1 MNRELLKRIAEEAGM
16 VGNKYG
22 MFYAIDDHN
31 VGGVDLE
38 KVAMLIVE
46 ECINVVIGCDSNPKM
61 VLHEPYRN
69 IVSNIQDY
77 FYGIE

>member
-1 MNRELLKRIAEEAGM
+1 MTGDKS
-16 VGNKYG
+16 G

-31 VGGVDLE
+31 VGAVDLE
-38 KVAMLIVE
+38 KFAELIVE
-46 ECINVVIGCDSNPKM
+46 ECINVVIGCDTNPKM

>member
-1 MNRELLKRIAEEAGM
+1 MLEKIAKEAGM
-16 VGNKYG
+16 VGDKHG
-22 MFYAIDDHN
+22 MFYAIDNHN
-31 VGGVDLE
+31 EDGVDLE
-38 KVAMLIVE
+38 KFAELIVE
-46 ECINVVIGCDSNPKM
+46 ECINVVIGCDTNPKM

>member
-1 MNRELLKRIAEEAGM
+1 MNRELLKRIAKEAGM
-16 VGNKYG
+16 IGDKSG

-38 KVAMLIVE
+38 KFAELIVE
-46 ECINVVIGCDSNPKM
+46 ECINVVIGCDTNPKM

>member
-1 MNRELLKRIAEEAGM
+1 MNKEILEQLAKEAGM
-16 VGNKYG
+16 IGDKSG

-38 KVAMLIVE
+38 KFAELIVE
-46 ECINVVIGCDSNPKM
+46 ECINVVIGCDTNPKM

>member
-1 MNRELLKRIAEEAGM
+1 MNRELLERIAKEAGM
-16 VGNKYG
+16 IGDKSG

-38 KVAMLIVE
+38 KFAELIVD
-46 ECINVVIGCDSNPKM
+46 ECINAVTGCDDNPKM

>member
-1 MNRELLKRIAEEAGM
+1 MNKEILEQLAKEAGM
-16 VGNKYG
+16 IGDKSG

-38 KVAMLIVE
+38 KFAELIVE
-46 ECINVVIGCDSNPKM
+46 ECINVVIGCDTNPKM
-61 VLHEPYRN
+61 VLHEPYRT

>member
-1 MNRELLKRIAEEAGM
+1 MNRELLKRIAKEAGM
-16 VGNKYG
+16 IGDKSG

-38 KVAMLIVE
+38 KFAESIGE
-46 ECINVVIGCDSNPKM
+46 ECINVVIGCDTNPKM

>member
-1 MNRELLKRIAEEAGM
+1 MNRELLKRIAKEAGM
-16 VGNKYG
+16 IGDKSG
-22 MFYAIDDHN
+22 MFYAIDNHN
-31 VGGVDLE
+31 EDGVDLE
-38 KVAMLIVE
+38 KVAELIVE
-46 ECINVVIGCDSNPKM
+46 ECINVVIGCDTNPKM